1 MEWAGESQPTKKMKS
16 LILIPA
22 YGRDYKSQ
30 SALFDDIKS
39 NKDFRIVDY
48 FNGLDG
54 RYINRPQFKQLA
66 NAGFTHL
73 EIRYSKKTRCIFIEI
88 SKYI

>member
-1 MEWAGESQPTKKMKS
+1 MEGAGETQPIKIMKS

-30 SALFDDIKS
+30 SALYEDIKA

-54 RYINRPQFKQLA
+54 RYINKPQFKQLA

-73 EIRYSKKTRCIFIEI
+73 EIRYAKKTRCIFIEI

>member
-1 MEWAGESQPTKKMKS
+1 MKS

-30 SALFDDIKS
+30 SAVYDDIKAG
-39 NKDFRIVDY
+39 KDFRIVDY

-54 RYINRPQFKQLA
+54 RYINRPQFKDLA
-66 NAGFTHL
+66 LAGFTNL
-73 EIRYSKKTRCIFIEI
+73 EIRYAKKTRCIFIDI

>member
-1 MEWAGESQPTKKMKS
+1 MKS

-30 SALFDDIKS
+30 SALYDDLKA

-54 RYINRPQFKQLA
+54 RYINRSQFKHLA
-66 NAGFTHL
+66 EVGFTNL

>member
-1 MEWAGESQPTKKMKS
+1 MKS

-30 SALFDDIKS
+30 SALYDDLKA

-48 FNGLDG
+48 FVIDKSG
-54 RYINRPQFKQLA
+54 RAKPDRDWITGPVNRQTLPALKQK
-66 NAGFTHL
+66 AGTDPKKL
-73 EIRYSKKTRCIFIEI
+73 RQIQEIERLLKI
-88 SKYI
+88 SEGG

>member
-1 MEWAGESQPTKKMKS
+1 MKS

-22 YGRDYKSQ
+22 YGRDYKNQ
-30 SALFDDIKS
+30 SAIYDDLKA

-54 RYINRPQFKQLA
+54 RYVNRSQFKELA
-66 NAGFTHL
+66 QAGFTNL
-73 EIRYSKKTRCIFIEI
+73 EIRYSKKSRCIFIDI
-88 SKYI
+88 AKFI

>member
-1 MEWAGESQPTKKMKS
+1 MKS

-30 SALFDDIKS
+30 SALFDDIKAG
-39 NKDFRIVDY
+39 KDFRIVDY

-54 RYINRPQFKQLA
+54 RYINRPQFKDLA
-66 NAGFTHL
+66 LAGFTHL
-73 EIRYSKKTRCIFIEI
+73 EIRYAKKTKCIFIDI
-88 SKYI
+88 AKYL

>member
-1 MEWAGESQPTKKMKS
+1 MKS

-30 SALFDDIKS
+30 SALYEDIKA

-48 FNGLDG
+48 FNG
-54 RYINRPQFKQLA
+54 PQFKQLA

-73 EIRYSKKTRCIFIEI
+73 EIRYAKKTRCIFIEI